1 MSIAVEQPTPELD
14 PAATP
19 NSAQQELITEIADND
34 NSGIG
39 AFGWTVRLAKMLL
52 SAVISIAAVAAFWQ
66 LFLTLT
72 KVDPFIGRGPADVF
86 EYVFIGPEAAA
97 NRAVLIDASIITVR
111 DAFLGLIVGLV
122 VAMVAATTFNLLRS
136 VEQTVMPMAMV
147 LQSVPLVAMTPIIA
161 LMFGRGLLTAVLI
174 TAIVTFFP
182 ALVNINLALRG
193 APAQTMD
200 LMRAYGANQWTT
212 LYKVQF
218 PSALP
223 AVFASLRI
231 AAPLAVVGAMLA
243 EWLATSEGLGYL
255 MLQSGVSYNM
265 NQLWAAGALITFFS
279 VVLYQVVSAIESSVL
294 TRYAPEHTATNL

>member
-1 MSIAVEQPTPELD
+1 MSIAVGHAAPELD
-14 PAATP
+14 PAAT
-19 NSAQQELITEIADND
+19 SDVAQKELITEIADND
-34 NSGIG
+34 DAGVRVL
-39 AFGWTVRLAKMLL
+39 GWTVRVGKMLL
-52 SAVISIAAVAAFWQ
+52 SAVVSVAAVAAFWQ

-72 KVDPFIGRGPADVF
+72 DVDPFIGRGPADVF
-86 EYVFIGPEAAA
+86 EYVFTSPEAAA
-97 NRAVLIDASIITVR
+97 NRAVLVAASIITLR
-111 DAFLGLIVGLV
+111 DAFLGLIVGLI

-161 LMFGRGLLTAVLI
+161 LIFGRGLLTAVLI

-182 ALVNINLALRG
+182 ALVNVNLALRG

-200 LMRAYGANQWTT
+200 LMRAYGASQWTT

-255 MLQSGVSYNM
+255 MLQSGVLYNM

-279 VVLYQVVSAIESSVL
+279 VVLYQVVSSVEAAVL
-294 TRYAPEHTATNL
+294 TKYAPEHTATSL

>member
-1 MSIAVEQPTPELD
+1 MSVTADKDILD

-19 NSAQQELITEIADND
+19 DTAQRELITEIADND
-34 NSGIG
+34 DSGIG
-39 AFGWTVRLAKMLL
+39 ALGWSLRIGRMLL
-52 SAVISIAAVAAFWQ
+52 SAVISVAAVAAFWQ

-72 KVDPFIGRGPADVF
+72 DVDPFIGRTPADVVDF
-86 EYVFIGPEAAA
+86 AFTSPEAAA
-97 NRAVLIDASIITVR
+97 NRTILFDAAVITLR
-111 DAFLGLIVGLV
+111 DAFLGLTVGVIVAV
-122 VAMVAATTFNLLRS
+122 VAATAFNLLRS
-136 VEQTVMPMAMV
+136 IEQTVMPMAMV
-147 LQSVPLVAMTPIIA
+147 LQSVPLVAMTPLIA
-161 LMFGRGLLTAVLI
+161 LIFGRGLVTATLI

-200 LMRAYGANQWTT
+200 LMRAYGADKRTT
-212 LYKVQF
+212 LWKVQY

-231 AAPLAVVGAMLA
+231 AAPLAIVGAMLA

-255 MLQSGVSYNM
+255 MLQSSVTYNL

-279 VVLYQVVSAIESSVL
+279 VVLYQVVSAVESAVL
-294 TRYAPEHTATNL
+294 SRYAPHHSATAL